1 MNSPRKWTEE
11 EDELLLA
18 MKAAGKPLC
27 VNAKKF
33 QRTEMAVSLRMS
45 QLTKRDSRPELR
57 SIQ

>member
-27 VNAKKF
+27 VNAKKL

-57 SIQ
+57 